1 MKKIKNIVFDFG
13 GVIID
18 LDKDAAARRFIE
30 IGFADA
36 ADMLGNAHHK
46 GIFKAIENGDI
57 TAEEFRDEVRRLSG
71 NKDIS
76 DVDINSGW
84 LAFVK
89 DLPQRRLDY
98 ITKLRE
104 KYNVFLLS
112 NTNPIVMEWGESNGF
127 SSEGKP
133 ISDYFDKN
141 YYSYKIKASKPDRAI
156 YEYMLSDGG
165 MIADE
170 TLFLDDSE
178 LNLEGA
184 RALGIN
190 TLLTTNCVDWFEDL
204 EKILQ

>member
-18 LDKDAAARRFIE
+18 LDKDMAARRFIE

-71 NKDIS
+71 KNIS
-76 DVDINSGW
+76 DSDINSGW

-98 ITKLRE
+98 IMKLRE
-104 KYNVFLLS
+104 KYNVYVLS
-112 NTNPIVMEWGESNGF
+112 NTNPIVMEWGESNEF
-127 SSEGKP
+127 NSAGKP
-133 ISDYFDKN
+133 ISYYFDKN
-141 YYSYKIKASKPDRAI
+141 YYSYQIKASKPDRAI

-165 MIADE
+165 MDAEE

-178 LNLEGA
+178 INLEGA
-184 RALGIN
+184 RALGIR
-190 TLLTTNCVDWFEDL
+190 TLLTTNCVDWFDDL
-204 EKILQ
+204 EKILE